1 MANKFVDITH
11 PTTGEVSSVT
21 ERKAR
26 VLAKSGWIR
35 TDQTAT
41 DTAEAVAEA
50 PDPTITNDEPDFDP
64 SEFDP
69 ER

>member
-1 MANKFVDITH
+1 MATKIVYVKH
-11 PTTGEVSSVT
+11 PVTGEVSSVT
-21 ERKAR
+21 ERKAN
-26 VLAKSGWIR
+26 VLAKSGWTR
-35 TDQTAT
+35 TDTTAT

-64 SEFDP
+64 SEFDT